1 MLKIQESTLCYQYR
15 GITNLWFIFR
25 EMTVRVKKARKRG
38 QVAVMEDFNY
48 QQSTGTLGGGNKLEA
63 GDVWFLT

>member
-1 MLKIQESTLCYQYR
+1 
-15 GITNLWFIFR
+15 
-25 EMTVRVKKARKRG
+25 MTVRVKKARKRG